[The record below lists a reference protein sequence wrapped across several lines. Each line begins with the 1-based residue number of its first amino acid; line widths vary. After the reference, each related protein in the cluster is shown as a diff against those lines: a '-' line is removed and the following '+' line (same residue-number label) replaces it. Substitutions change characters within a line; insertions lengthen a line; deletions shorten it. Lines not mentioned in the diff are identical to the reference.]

1 MANIV
6 STTKKTLQ
14 MMTSKIKLKTLFCLV
29 TLVGF
34 DEMLS
39 LFSFEYFL
47 ETEKKKAEILKNT
60 ERNKVEKDKIYQS
73 ILDRIEPQVNR
84 QNTYIWAK
92 DDLLPKRP
100 EKSVFV
106 TDHANSHKYESIK
119 NLLESRP
126 QVAIFTALFP

>member
-47 ETEKKKAEILKNT
+47 EKEKKKAEILKNT
-60 ERNKVEKDKIYQS
+60 ERKKVEKDKLYQS

-84 QNTYIWAK
+84 QNTYTWAK
-92 DDLLPKRP
+92 DDLLPKLP

-106 TDHANSHKYESIK
+106 TDNASSHKYESIK
-119 NLLESRP
+119 NLLE
-126 QVAIFTALFP
+126 